1 MNRKTRESLVYRSS
15 GQHQGKIDAYSL
27 RAKERRPKASIASS
41 SIRSAAD
48 DIAAPSPTTRGR
60 TKDGTNRSNAEIG
73 QELTKREDRLPLMF
87 SFPAN
92 PCHEESTR
100 AIAAS

>member
-1 MNRKTRESLVYRSS
+1 MNRESLVYRSS

-48 DIAAPSPTTRGR
+48 ERAAPSPTTRAR

-73 QELTKREDRLPLMF
+73 QELTNA
-87 SFPAN
+87 SFCSHYAMK
-92 PCHEESTR
+92 SR
-100 AIAAS
+100 QDAAS